1 MTMLRVT
8 QGSTSRGA
16 LVGLQASAGRLS
28 ALQQQ
33 LSSGRQ
39 ITKPSDDPTGTVSA
53 LQLRSQ
59 LKQITQYQ
67 ASATDAL
74 GWLTTVDSAYS
85 SITSQLQQVRTL
97 VLQGMNT
104 GTGSAGSN
112 TAIAQQVD
120 QARASLLSLANSS
133 YLGRPVFGGT
143 TAGTVAFDST
153 GAYVGDTGTVSRT
166 VGPNTTVDLNTPGT
180 TAFGPNGSNLF
191 DLLST
196 ISSDLVSSPA
206 NLGADLTALDA
217 RQVAITGDQSLAG
230 AKYQRIQGVQTTS
243 STNTIQLKSQLS
255 DLQDI
260 DLADMAVQVSS
271 ANAAYQAALA
281 TTAKIS
287 QISLLD
293 FLR

>member
-1 MTMLRVT
+1 MLRVT
-8 QGSTSRGA
+8 EGSTSRGA
-16 LVGLQASAGRLS
+16 LVGLQSSAGRLS

-39 ITKPSDDPTGTVSA
+39 ITRPSDNPTGTVSA

-67 ASATDAL
+67 SSATDAL

-85 SITSQLQQVRTL
+85 SISTQLQQVRTL

-104 GTGSAGSN
+104 GTGSATSN
-112 TAIAQQVD
+112 EALAQQVD
-120 QARASLLSLANSS
+120 QARSSLLSLANSS

-143 TAGTVAFDST
+143 TAGTVAFDSA
-153 GAYVGDTGTVSRT
+153 GNYVGDNGTVSRT

-180 TAFGPNGSNLF
+180 TGFGPNGGNLF

-196 ISSDLVSSPA
+196 ISNDLRTNPSG
-206 NLGADLTALDA
+206 LGADLTALDA
-217 RQVAITGDQSLAG
+217 RQLAITSDQSLAG

-243 STNTIQLKSQLS
+243 NTNTIQLKSQLS

-260 DLADMAVQVSS
+260 DLADMAVQVST

-281 TTAKIS
+281 TTAKVS

>member
-1 MTMLRVT
+1 MLRVT
-8 QGSTSRGA
+8 EGSTSRGT

-39 ITKPSDDPTGTVSA
+39 ITRPSDDPTGTVSA

-59 LKQITQYQ
+59 LKQLTQYQ
-67 ASATDAL
+67 ASGTDAL

-85 SITSQLQQVRTL
+85 SISGQLQQVRTL
-97 VLQGMNT
+97 VVQGMNT
-104 GTGSAGSN
+104 GTGSAASN
-112 TAIAQQVD
+112 EALAQQVD

-143 TAGTVAFDST
+143 TAGTVAFDTS
-153 GAYVGDTGTVSRT
+153 GSYVGDNGTVSRT

-180 TAFGPNGSNLF
+180 TGFGPNGSNLF

-196 ISSDLVSSPA
+196 ISNDLRTNPSG
-206 NLGADLTALDA
+206 LGADLTALDA
-217 RQVAITGDQSLAG
+217 RQVAITGDQALAG

-243 STNTIQLKSQLS
+243 NANTIQLKSQLS

-260 DLADMAVQVSS
+260 DLADMAVQVST

-281 TTAKIS
+281 TTAKVS

>member
-1 MTMLRVT
+1 MTE
-8 QGSTSRGA
+8 GSTSRGA
-16 LVGLQASAGRLS
+16 LLGLQTSASRLS

-39 ITKPSDDPTGTVSA
+39 ITRPSDSPTGTVGA

-74 GWLTTVDSAYS
+74 GWLTTVDSAYH
-85 SITSQLQQVRTL
+85 SISSQLQQVRTL

-104 GTGSAGSN
+104 GTGSATSN
-112 TAIAQQVD
+112 EALAQQVD

-143 TAGTVAFDST
+143 TASTVAFDT
-153 GAYVGDTGTVSRT
+153 AGNYVGDNGAVSRT

-180 TAFGPNGSNLF
+180 TAFGPNGGNLF

-196 ISSDLVSSPA
+196 ISNDLRTSPSG
-206 NLGADLTALDA
+206 LGADLTALDA
-217 RQVAITGDQSLAG
+217 RQLAITNDQSLAG
-230 AKYQRIQGVQTTS
+230 AKYQRIQSVQMTS
-243 STNTIQLKSQLS
+243 GTNTIQLKSQLS
-255 DLQDI
+255 ELQDI

-281 TTAKIS
+281 TTAKVS

>member
-1 MTMLRVT
+1 MLRVT
-8 QGSTSRGA
+8 EGSTSRGA
-16 LVGLQASAGRLS
+16 LLGLQASAGRLS

-39 ITKPSDDPTGTVSA
+39 ITKPSDDPTGTVGA

-59 LKQITQYQ
+59 LKQLTQYQ

-85 SITSQLQQVRTL
+85 SISSQLQQVRTL

-104 GTGSAGSN
+104 GTNSATSN
-112 TAIAQQVD
+112 QALAQQVD
-120 QARASLLSLANSS
+120 QARSSLLALANAS

-143 TAGTVAFDST
+143 TAGTVAFDNT

-196 ISSDLVSSPA
+196 ISTDLVSNPA
-206 NLGADLTALDA
+206 GLGADLTALDA

>member
-1 MTMLRVT
+1 MLRVT
-8 QGSTSRGA
+8 EGSTSRGA
-16 LVGLQASAGRLS
+16 LVGLQTSAGRLS
-28 ALQQQ
+28 ELQQQ

-39 ITKPSDDPTGTVSA
+39 ITKPSDNPTGTVSA

-59 LKQITQYQ
+59 LKQLTQYQ
-67 ASATDAL
+67 ASGTDAL
-74 GWLTTVDSAYS
+74 GWLTTVDSAYA

-104 GTGSAGSN
+104 GTGSASSN
-112 TAIAQQVD
+112 EAIAQQVD
-120 QARASLLSLANSS
+120 QARASLLSLANAS

-143 TAGTVAFDST
+143 TASAVAFDST

-180 TAFGPNGSNLF
+180 TGFGPNGSNLF
-191 DLLST
+191 DLLSS
-196 ISSDLVSSPA
+196 ISNDLRTNPSG
-206 NLGADLTALDA
+206 LGADLTALDA
-217 RQVAITGDQSLAG
+217 RQVAITGDQALAG
-230 AKYQRIQGVQTTS
+230 AKYQRIQGVQMTS
-243 STNTIQLKSQLS
+243 STNTTQLKSQLS

>member
-1 MTMLRVT
+1 MLRVT
-8 QGSTSRGA
+8 EGSTSRGA
-16 LVGLQASAGRLS
+16 LLGLQASAGRLS

-59 LKQITQYQ
+59 LKQIGQYQ

-74 GWLTTVDSAYS
+74 GWLTTVDSAYA

-104 GTGSAGSN
+104 GTNSATSN
-112 TAIAQQVD
+112 QALAQQVD
-120 QARASLLSLANSS
+120 QARASLLALSNSS

-143 TAGTVAFDST
+143 TAGAVAFDSS

-196 ISSDLVSSPA
+196 ISSDLVSNPA
-206 NLGADLTALDA
+206 GLGADLTALDA
-217 RQVAITGDQSLAG
+217 RQVAITNDQSLAG

>member
-1 MTMLRVT
+1 MLRVT
-8 QGSTSRGA
+8 EGSTSRGA
-16 LVGLQASAGRLS
+16 LLGLQSSASRLS

-59 LKQITQYQ
+59 LKQLTQYQ

-85 SITSQLQQVRTL
+85 SISGQLQQVRTL

-104 GTGSAGSN
+104 GTGSASSN
-112 TAIAQQVD
+112 QALAQQVD
-120 QARASLLSLANSS
+120 QARSSLLSLANAS

-143 TAGTVAFDST
+143 TASPVAFDST
-153 GAYVGDTGTVSRT
+153 GSYVGDNGTVSRT

-180 TAFGPNGSNLF
+180 TPFGPNGNNLF
-191 DLLST
+191 DLLTT
-196 ISSDLVSSPA
+196 ISNDLVSNPSG
-206 NLGADLTALDA
+206 LGADLSALDA
-217 RQVAITGDQSLAG
+217 RQLAITNDQSLAG

>member
-1 MTMLRVT
+1 MLRVT
-8 QGSTSRGA
+8 EGSTSRGA

-39 ITKPSDDPTGTVSA
+39 ITRPSDNPTGTVSA
-53 LQLRSQ
+53 LQLRAQ
-59 LKQITQYQ
+59 LKQISQYQ

-85 SITSQLQQVRTL
+85 SISSQLQQVRTL
-97 VLQGMNT
+97 VVQGMNT
-104 GTGSAGSN
+104 GTGSASSN
-112 TAIAQQVD
+112 EALAQQVD
-120 QARASLLSLANSS
+120 QARASLLSLANAS

-143 TAGTVAFDST
+143 TAGSVAFDNA
-153 GAYVGDTGTVSRT
+153 GNYVGDNGTVSRT
-166 VGPNTTVDLNTPGT
+166 VGSNTTVDLNTPGT
-180 TAFGPNGSNLF
+180 TGFGPNGNNLF

-196 ISSDLVSSPA
+196 ISNDLRTNPSG
-206 NLGADLTALDA
+206 LGSDLTALDA
-217 RQVAITGDQSLAG
+217 RQLAITSDQSLAG
-230 AKYQRIQGVQTTS
+230 AKYQRIQGVQTS
-243 STNTIQLKSQLS
+243 SNANTIQLKSQLS
-255 DLQDI
+255 DVQDI
-260 DLADMAVQVSS
+260 DLADMAVQVST

-281 TTAKIS
+281 TTAKVS

>member
-1 MTMLRVT
+1 MLRVT
-8 QGSTSRGA
+8 EGSTSRGA

-39 ITKPSDDPTGTVSA
+39 ITRPSDDPTGTVSA
-53 LQLRSQ
+53 LQLRAQ
-59 LKQITQYQ
+59 LKQVTQYQ
-67 ASATDAL
+67 ASATDAI

-85 SITSQLQQVRTL
+85 SISGQLQQVRTL
-97 VLQGMNT
+97 VVQGMNT
-104 GTGSAGSN
+104 GTGSVTSN
-112 TAIAQQVD
+112 EALAQQVD
-120 QARASLLSLANSS
+120 QARSSLLSLANSS

-143 TAGTVAFDST
+143 TAGTVAFDSS
-153 GAYVGDTGTVSRT
+153 GSYVGDNGTVSRT

-180 TAFGPNGSNLF
+180 TGFGPNGGNLF

-196 ISSDLVSSPA
+196 ISNDLRTNPSG
-206 NLGADLTALDA
+206 LGADLTALDA
-217 RQVAITGDQSLAG
+217 RQLAITGDQSLAG

-243 STNTIQLKSQLS
+243 NANTIQLKSQLS

-260 DLADMAVQVSS
+260 DLADMAVQVST

-281 TTAKIS
+281 TTAKVS

>member
-1 MTMLRVT
+1 MLRVT
-8 QGSTSRGA
+8 EGSTSRGA

-85 SITSQLQQVRTL
+85 SITGQLQQVRTL

-120 QARASLLSLANSS
+120 QARASLLSLANAS

-196 ISSDLVSSPA
+196 ISSDLVSNPT

-243 STNTIQLKSQLS
+243 STDTIQLKSQLS

>member
-1 MTMLRVT
+1 MMRVT
-8 QGSTSRGA
+8 EGSTSRGA
-16 LVGLQASAGRLS
+16 LLGLQSSASRLS

-39 ITKPSDDPTGTVSA
+39 ITKPSDNPTGTVSA

-59 LKQITQYQ
+59 LKQLTQYQ
-67 ASATDAL
+67 SSATDAL

-85 SITSQLQQVRTL
+85 SISSQLQQVRTL

-104 GTGSAGSN
+104 GTGSAASN
-112 TAIAQQVD
+112 EALAQQVD
-120 QARASLLSLANSS
+120 QARASLLSLANAS

-180 TAFGPNGSNLF
+180 TAFGPNGNNLF

-196 ISSDLVSSPA
+196 ISNDLRTNPSA
-206 NLGADLTALDA
+206 LGGDLTALDA
-217 RQVAITGDQSLAG
+217 RQVAITNDQSLAG

-243 STNTIQLKSQLS
+243 NANTIQLKSQLS

>member
-1 MTMLRVT
+1 MMRVT

-16 LVGLQASAGRLS
+16 LLGLQASAGRLS

-39 ITKPSDDPTGTVSA
+39 ITKPSDSPTGTVSA

-67 ASATDAL
+67 ANATDAL
-74 GWLTTVDSAYS
+74 GWLTTVDSAYN
-85 SITSQLQQVRTL
+85 SISRQLQQVRTM
-97 VLQGMNT
+97 VVQGMNT
-104 GTGSAGSN
+104 GTGSVTSN
-112 TAIAQQVD
+112 EALAQQVD

-143 TAGTVAFDST
+143 TAGTVAFDAT
-153 GAYVGDTGTVSRT
+153 GNYVGDTGTVSRT
-166 VGPNTTVDLNTPGT
+166 VGVNTTVDLNTPGT
-180 TAFGPNGSNLF
+180 TAFGPNGGNLF

-196 ISSDLVSSPA
+196 ISNDLRTNPSS
-206 NLGADLTALDA
+206 LGADLSALDT
-217 RQVAITGDQSLAG
+217 RQQAITNDQSLAG

-243 STNTIQLKSQLS
+243 NTNTIELKSQLS
-255 DLQDI
+255 ELQDI

-281 TTAKIS
+281 TTAKVS